1 MIPTINNLPGAIMRH
16 HVAKFLAFSDMCQL
30 SITSKKLHSQ
40 LPVSIMP
47 PRKVL
52 TEFSRIDYHNGNA
65 DYGPYEMDYGFEIPL
80 PSHPQ
85 VACHSIRVS
94 MSWRDQGLELGQKGY
109 FLIMASD
116 KETGGRLGRIV
127 FASPYAPHSSQSLH
141 ITFMPKRDQSYH
153 LWYVVGGGGGHSLN
167 LYNVTVQAIVY
178 DEPSRSFFKAYN
190 FVAKRNVFLPWD
202 VATSLMSPPQV
213 SSRDPFELETTLASA
228 SHLLKQGE
236 PLLSHM
242 ISLFAHS
249 GVSERDLTLRLIE
262 LIRSILDDVA
272 HELYL
277 YDRCCLCDF
286 EDNRYQN
293 RVTLSPP
300 LNGAEYGIGKNTD
313 GCDVDV
319 EYMDIDHQYWGIDDD
334 MDFDPASM
342 EW

>member
-1 MIPTINNLPGAIMRH
+1 MNNLTGAILRH
-16 HVAKFLAFSDMCQL
+16 NVAEFLAFLDMCQL

-40 LPVSIMP
+40 LSVFIMP
-47 PRKVL
+47 PRKIL
-52 TEFSRIDYHNGNA
+52 TDFARIDYHNGNA
-65 DYGPYEMDYGFEIPL
+65 DHGPYAMDYGFEIPV
-80 PSHPQ
+80 PSQPQ
-85 VACHSIRVS
+85 VVCHSMCVS
-94 MSWRDQGLELGQKGY
+94 MSWRDQGLGLGQKGY

-116 KETGGRLGRIV
+116 KESGGHLGPTV
-127 FASPYAPHSSQSLH
+127 FASPHAPHSSQSLH
-141 ITFMPKRDQSYH
+141 ITFMPKREKSYH
-153 LWYVVGGGGGHSLN
+153 LWYVVGGGGEHSMN
-167 LYNVTVQAIVY
+167 LCNVTVQAIVY
-178 DEPSRSFFKAYN
+178 DDPSRSFLKAYH

-213 SSRDPFELETTLASA
+213 TSRDSFELDTTLTSA

-236 PLLSHM
+236 PLPSPM

-249 GVSERDLTLRLIE
+249 GVSERDLTLRFIE

-293 RVTLSPP
+293 RGTFSPP
-300 LNGAEYGIGKNTD
+300 LNWGECGLEKKKEGRH
-313 GCDVDV
+313 VDV
-319 EYMDIDHQYWGIDDD
+319 EYMDIDHQYWGIDED